1 MLKLQNVII
10 EAEKREYEARRQ
22 LELMENELAERQ
34 ETLSACDAKIE
45 ELAIKN
51 ADLVEQIEK
60 LSELETLSNVS
71 FSLLSCYFEHGL
83 VVLVAYCI
91 IRML

>member
-10 EAEKREYEARRQ
+10 EAEQREYEARRQ

-34 ETLSACDAKIE
+34 ESLTACEAKIE

-51 ADLVEQIEK
+51 AELVEQIEK
-60 LSELETLSNVS
+60 HSELQTLSNVS
-71 FSLLSCYFEHGL
+71 LSFLFYYFEHGL

>member
-1 MLKLQNVII
+1 MQNVII
-10 EAEKREYEARRQ
+10 EAEQREYEARRQ

-34 ETLSACDAKIE
+34 ESLTACEAKIE

-51 ADLVEQIEK
+51 AELVEQIEK
-60 LSELETLSNVS
+60 HSELQTLSNVS
-71 FSLLSCYFEHGL
+71 FSFLFYYFEHGL

-91 IRML
+91 IRVL

>member
-71 FSLLSCYFEHGL
+71 FSLLSCYFEDGL

>member
-1 MLKLQNVII
+1 MQNVII
-10 EAEKREYEARRQ
+10 EAEQREYEARRQ

-34 ETLSACDAKIE
+34 ESLTACEAKIE

-51 ADLVEQIEK
+51 AELVEQIEK
-60 LSELETLSNVS
+60 HSELQTLSNVS
-71 FSLLSCYFEHGL
+71 LSFLVYYFEHGL

-91 IRML
+91 IRVL